1 MRFVKIDHRYY
12 NLDLVEYIAVLPVS
26 KLVPVLE
33 VRLWWSGD
41 DYLALT
47 GDDAQRFL
55 DALDKMEGVY
65 VA

>member
-33 VRLWWSGD
+33 VRLWSGD
-41 DYLALT
+41 DYLTLA